1 MSNVRVN
8 NFAIDSNTEIMPTV
22 DENGDIQQIIDEE
35 LNEAMCFIVDDDNI
49 NEHANKRQRMYDNA
63 MNGNNFDNNLLQTA
77 TTNSPESPVNSNTST
92 GDGNTAQE
100 RVTSSFNN
108 TTYKTKYRMSCKEY
122 YNKINKSKKIL
133 LCMCLDLKDENNH
146 PLDYETDE
154 VYKTTKVGRKLFIPG
169 KAELQDEVTR
179 RSYLYK

>member
-63 MNGNNFDNNLLQTA
+63 MNGNNFDNNLL
-77 TTNSPESPVNSNTST
+77 
-92 GDGNTAQE
+92 
-100 RVTSSFNN
+100 
-108 TTYKTKYRMSCKEY
+108 
-122 YNKINKSKKIL
+122 
-133 LCMCLDLKDENNH
+133 
-146 PLDYETDE
+146 
-154 VYKTTKVGRKLFIPG
+154 
-169 KAELQDEVTR
+169 
-179 RSYLYK
+179 